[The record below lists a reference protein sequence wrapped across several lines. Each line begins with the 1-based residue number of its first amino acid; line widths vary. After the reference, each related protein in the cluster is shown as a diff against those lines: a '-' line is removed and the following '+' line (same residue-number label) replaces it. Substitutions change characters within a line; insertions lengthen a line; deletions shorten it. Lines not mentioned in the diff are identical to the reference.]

1 MGRRVGLAV
10 FVLASLVVSTSIA
23 RAAGSGSDRQ
33 GQLEQQIGV
42 ESQAEIAALANLRA
56 VQDKRAALDAQVAQL
71 DQQLAASEH
80 TLAPLQAEADRLAV
94 VVQGVEAEVAAT
106 QARLGAAK
114 LAFDQSAADQ
124 YRSARQD
131 AAYTALGSSSPD
143 DLVYA
148 RKFLDVV
155 SASRDDVVQRVTQLR
170 ADLEGQRK
178 AAHADQAN
186 ADAAATIARA
196 ARDHVAGLRAQVE
209 PARAAAA
216 QEQAAEQATLAD
228 IQTRLG
234 SDEAELAALVQ
245 ASDSIAALLRQH
257 PTPGHPGGCDARPVP
272 GPITSGFGP
281 RRDPIRGTS
290 GFHPGVDM
298 NASYGDPIFAC
309 RSGVVVVAGWQGG
322 YGNAT
327 VIDHGGGMAT
337 LYGHQSRL
345 GVSVGQHVTA
355 GQIIGYIGSTGYS
368 TGPHLHFEV
377 RLGGNPVNPAPYL

>member
-1 MGRRVGLAV
+1 MGRRVVLAV
-10 FVLASLVVSTSIA
+10 FVLAGLVLSASVAHAT
-23 RAAGSGSDRQ
+23 GSGNDRQ

-42 ESQAEIAALANLRA
+42 ESQAEIAALSSLRA
-56 VQDKRAALDAQVAQL
+56 IQDKRSVLDAQVAAL
-71 DQQLAASEH
+71 DQRLAATER
-80 TLAPLQAEADRLAV
+80 TLAPLQAEADRLAR
-94 VVQGVEAEVAAT
+94 VVQGVEAEVTAT
-106 QARLGAAK
+106 QASLDAARQ
-114 LAFDQSAADQ
+114 AFNQSAADE

-131 AAYTALGSSSPD
+131 AQYTALASSSPD

-155 SASRDDVVQRVTQLR
+155 SASRDDAVRRLAQVR
-170 ADLEGQRK
+170 ADLEGQRR
-178 AAHADQAN
+178 AAHADQAK
-186 ADAAATIARA
+186 ADAAAATART
-196 ARDHVAGLRAQVE
+196 ARDQVAALRAQVE

-245 ASDSIAALLRQH
+245 ASDSISALLRQH

-309 RSGVVVVAGWQGG
+309 RAGTVVVASWQGG

-345 GVSVGQHVTA
+345 AVTVGQHVNA

-377 RLGGNPVNPAPYL
+377 RLDGNPVNPAPYL